1 MASFYH
7 VCWLIAVQIDPSGNA
22 AQTAPG
28 PEVPGGDEGGDGGLF
43 GGLGFFIPAMLV
55 VMVLYIMLMMRPQQK
70 ETAKTKQK
78 LANLK
83 KNDRVVTAGGIIG
96 TIVNTKADTEY
107 MTIRIDETN
116 NVKMQILKQSVVR
129 VMTDDDQ
136 KNQDD

>member
-7 VCWLIAVQIDPSGNA
+7 VCWLFAVQIPTKVGDPAGAAPAANAEESG
-22 AQTAPG
+22 
-28 PEVPGGDEGGDGGLF
+28 GGGGMFD
-43 GGLGFFIPAMLV
+43 GLGFFIPAMLV
-55 VMVLYIMLMMRPQQK
+55 VMVLYIMLMLRPQQK

-78 LANLK
+78 LADLK
-83 KNDRVVTAGGIIG
+83 KNERVVTAGGIIG

-107 MTIRIDETN
+107 LTIRIDETN

-129 VMTDDDQ
+129 VIKDDDQ